1 MAVTSQGKGSARQK
15 KTRADTMKQKNTV
28 KRRSAPAA
36 ALADPRYHARVVK
49 SSKAYNR
56 NKAKAVE
63 DEDA

>member
-1 MAVTSQGKGSARQK
+1 
-15 KTRADTMKQKNTV
+15 MKRKNTA
-28 KRRSAPAA
+28 KRRSAHAA

-49 SSKAYNR
+49 NAKAYSR

>member
-1 MAVTSQGKGSARQK
+1 MAVTSQGKGSVRQK
-15 KTRADTMKQKNTV
+15 TPAETMKRKNTV

-49 SSKAYNR
+49 SAKAYSR